1 MRTFA
6 DSNPIAAALYFFAVT
21 GIAMFASNPV
31 ISAFSLIGAIV
42 LFIMNNGRKNMSIHI
57 FSAAL
62 FAVMSL
68 VNPLVSH
75 NGATVLFVMNNNPV
89 TLEAFIYG
97 ICSALTVVA
106 VLYWF
111 NSFSQIMTSDKLLYL
126 FGALSPKLAL
136 TLSMALRYVPLFG
149 NQIKKVQASQ
159 KALGLYKDDNIV
171 DSFKGG
177 VRIFSVMVT
186 WALENGI
193 VTADSMTARG
203 YGICKRS
210 RFSLFRFKAEDVLI
224 ICSVLLFSALAV
236 YGISSAEFKFYPY
249 IFFPK
254 LTARL
259 VVGYASYGAMILLPV
274 IMGVKEELKWK
285 YLKSKI

>member
-6 DSNPIAAALYFFAVT
+6 DSNPIAATIYFLTVS
-21 GIAMFASNPV
+21 GIAMFAANPV
-31 ISAFSLIGAIV
+31 ISAISLIGAVV
-42 LFIMNNGRKNMSIHI
+42 LFVMNNGRKSVSTHL

-62 FAVMSL
+62 FAVMAL
-68 VNPLVSH
+68 LNPLVSH

-89 TLEAFIYG
+89 TLEALIYG

-111 NSFSQIMTSDKLLYL
+111 HSFSQIMTSDKLLYL

-149 NQIKKVQASQ
+149 TQIKKTHASQ

-177 VRIFSVMVT
+177 MRIFSVMIT

-193 VTADSMTARG
+193 ITADSMTARG
-203 YGICKRS
+203 YGMGKRS
-210 RFSLFRFKAEDVLI
+210 RFSLFRFKAEDIFLI
-224 ICSVLLFSALAV
+224 CAAVVFSVLSI
-236 YGISSAEFKFYPY
+236 YGIIGAEFEFYPY
-249 IFFPK
+249 ISVPAV
-254 LTARL
+254 TARL
-259 VVGYASYGAMILLPV
+259 AVGYASYGVMILLPV
-274 IMGVKEELKWK
+274 IIGVKEELKWK

>member
-6 DSNPIAAALYFFAVT
+6 DSNPIAVAVYFLAAS
-21 GIAMFASNPV
+21 GIAMFSANPV
-31 ISAFSLIGAIV
+31 VSTISLAGAVI
-42 LFIMNNGRKNMSIHI
+42 LFLMNNGRNGLSTHL

-62 FAVMSL
+62 FLVMAL

-89 TLEAFIYG
+89 TLEALIYG
-97 ICSALTVVA
+97 ICAAITVVA

-111 NSFSQIMTSDKLLYL
+111 RSFSQIMTSDKLLYL
-126 FGALSPKLAL
+126 FGAMSPKLAL

-149 NQIKKVQASQ
+149 TQIKKVHASQ

-177 VRIFSVMVT
+177 MRIFSVMTT

-193 VTADSMTARG
+193 ITADSMTARG
-203 YGICKRS
+203 YGIGKRS
-210 RFSLFRFKAEDVLI
+210 RFSLFRFKAEDVLLIFAAI
-224 ICSVLLFSALAV
+224 ILSMLTI
-236 YGISSAEFKFYPY
+236 YGISDVKVEFYPY
-249 IFFPK
+249 VSVPESSIK
-254 LTARL
+254 NIA
-259 VVGYASYGAMILLPV
+259 GYVSYGAMNLLPV
-274 IMGVKEELKWK
+274 IIGVKEELKWK
-285 YLKSKI
+285 YLRSKI